1 MLPLI
6 SASSVTVTR
15 DNKNILDNVSF
26 DVGVK
31 DFITILGPNGAGK
44 SMLLKCLMGFF
55 KPESGKIDKKAQLR
69 IGYVPQQFTSEQTMP
84 ITVERFLHLRKSVPM
99 GDIIAV
105 ATETN
110 IETLL
115 KKPLHILS
123 GGERQ
128 RILLAR
134 SLIGDPELLV
144 LDEPAQNL
152 DISGQLA
159 FYKLLEKIYTT
170 RALSILMV
178 SHDLHMVMATTKQVI
193 CLFHHICC
201 SGEPQVVTRDPE
213 FVSLFGHDMAEMMA
227 VYQHGHNHTHAGHSH
242 D

>member
-1 MLPLI
+1 MSPLI

-15 DNKNILDNVSF
+15 DNKNILDNVSL
-26 DVGVK
+26 DVGVR

-44 SMLLKCLMGFF
+44 STLLKCLMGFF

-84 ITVERFLHLRKSVPM
+84 ITVERFLQLRKSVPM

-115 KKPLHILS
+115 QKPLHILS

-227 VYQHGHNHTHAGHSH
+227 VYQHGHNHTHSGHSH